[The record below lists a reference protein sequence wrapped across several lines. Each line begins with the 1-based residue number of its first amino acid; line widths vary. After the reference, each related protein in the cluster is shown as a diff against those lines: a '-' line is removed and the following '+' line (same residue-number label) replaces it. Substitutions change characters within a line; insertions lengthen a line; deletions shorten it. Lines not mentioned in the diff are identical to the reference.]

1 MSLTEKLKEIY
12 DFVDQNQIKCFYC
25 AGYDYKPTITLIEMI
40 DPDFDQQPNMIIHL
54 NTNSLNYLQEMKL
67 IKKRFPYYYFVH
79 SSYTNHILE
88 K

>member
-1 MSLTEKLKEIY
+1 MSLAEKLKEIY

-25 AGYDYKPTITLIEMI
+25 AGYDYNPTTTLLEMI

-67 IKKRFPYYYFVH
+67 IKKRFPDYYFVH
-79 SSYTNHILE
+79 SDYNHPILQ
-88 K
+88 